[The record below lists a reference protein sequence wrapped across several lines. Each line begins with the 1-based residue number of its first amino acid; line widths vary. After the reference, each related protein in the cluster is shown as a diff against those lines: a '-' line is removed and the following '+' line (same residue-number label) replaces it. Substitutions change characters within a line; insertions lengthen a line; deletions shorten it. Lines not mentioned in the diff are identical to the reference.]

1 MFWWSQVVAVAAEQ
15 VLAPAVVLVAVLA
28 DIAR

>member
-15 VLAPAVVLVAVLA
+15 VLAPAVVPVVALA